1 MTGSSRTIAVCGATG
16 RQGGAVARE
25 LLRRGWTV
33 RALTRKPARAG
44 AQRLQTLG
52 ARLVRADMDEPN
64 SLRAAFA
71 GAAGVFSVQNGIASG
86 FDREIAQGRNV
97 ADAARESGVQHL
109 VYGSA
114 GPGRSGAGTGVPSW
128 EAKVPVEEHIRGLG
142 VRFTILR
149 PTAFMEL
156 MTDRSFYPA
165 VGTWRIWPRLTG
177 TDRPIPWL
185 SVADTG
191 AIAAT
196 VFEEPERFEGRDL
209 PLAADLR
216 TLDECRAL
224 YRAAVGRNPRTFPM
238 PQFMFDRFTRNDPSA
253 LWRWLRT
260 GDVSSDIEGTRA
272 IVPTVLSVREWL
284 HSEQAAGAAR
294 YLASGKEGGE

>member
-1 MTGSSRTIAVCGATG
+1 M
-16 RQGGAVARE
+16 
-25 LLRRGWTV
+25 V

-44 AQRLQTLG
+44 ARSLQALG
-52 ARLVRADMDEPN
+52 AQLVLADMDEPK

-97 ADAARESGVQHL
+97 ADAARAAGVQHL

-128 EAKVPVEEHIRGLG
+128 EAKVPVEDHIRSLG

-185 SVADTG
+185 SVADAG
-191 AIAAT
+191 AVAAT
-196 VFEEPERFEGRDL
+196 VFDDPERFEGKDL
-209 PLAADLR
+209 ALAADVR

-224 YRAAVGRNPRTFPM
+224 YREAVGRDPRTFPM
-238 PQFMFDRFTRNDPSA
+238 PQFMFDRFTKGDPSA

-260 GDVSSDIEGTRA
+260 GEVSADVEGTRA
-272 IVPTVLSVREWL
+272 ILPSARSVREWL
-284 HSEQAAGAAR
+284 HEERAAGSAR
-294 YLASGKEGGE
+294 RPAPEQEANE

>member
-1 MTGSSRTIAVCGATG
+1 
-16 RQGGAVARE
+16 
-25 LLRRGWTV
+25 
-33 RALTRKPARAG
+33 
-44 AQRLQTLG
+44 
-52 ARLVRADMDEPN
+52 MDEPE

-97 ADAARESGVQHL
+97 ADAARAAGAQHL

-128 EAKVPVEEHIRGLG
+128 EAKVPVEHHIRSLG
-142 VRFTILR
+142 VPFTILR

-177 TDRPIPWL
+177 ADRPIPWP
-185 SVADTG
+185 SVGDTG
-191 AIAAT
+191 AVAAT
-196 VFEEPERFEGRDL
+196 VFDDPERFEGKDL

-224 YRAAVGRNPRTFPM
+224 YREAVGRDPRTFPM
-238 PQFMFDRFTRNDPSA
+238 PQFMFDRFTKGDPSA

-260 GDVSSDIEGTRA
+260 GEVSADVEGTRA
-272 IVPTVLSVREWL
+272 ILPSARSVREWL
-284 HSEQAAGAAR
+284 HEERPAGSAR
-294 YLASGKEGGE
+294 RPAPGEGANE